1 MGLSSRGT
9 YIKNIILPG
18 FVISGLA
25 GVFTGALIFFYK
37 WGAEFIAELSGS
49 IYAFVYSQP
58 VFIPVML
65 IGLVGLAL
73 IMAFFI
79 KGAPAVSGGGIPTAE
94 GILRGLITFKWLRTF
109 LSMIV
114 NSYIAFFTG
123 LPLGNEG
130 PSVLIGTA
138 LGRGTNNLFN
148 RTPAWDRYVMTGGA
162 AAGFAVATGAPATG
176 IIFALE
182 EVHKR
187 FSPMILMVALSSVVF
202 ASLTAEALSIIFG
215 RTTAM
220 FSLTAFPSVPV
231 NLCWMAIV
239 SGVGAGIIA
248 LLFIKGFTLMYKLL
262 SEKIKAVSIEVKLI
276 FLFVLIGLVGLLLPS
291 AVGSGHSVIDGIMI
305 REYLWYMILTLLA
318 VKIILIILCGGAGAT
333 GGLFIPILTI
343 GALTGGLLAELM
355 LLTGVPSEYYS
366 VIVTVTIASFL
377 GATLRAPITAIVF
390 FIEAFSGFNN
400 ILFAALGVLIS
411 FVLMEILGVKP
422 LYEVVLERKL
432 KVMHKDEVPRIAD
445 MEAVVR
451 KGAFVIG
458 KTTRDIFWP
467 PSCHVMTVVRA
478 GKNFSTDARMD
489 KDGDK
494 VLKEGDT
501 LRLRIETY
509 DIEETKK
516 LIADLVGKQDYDD
529 NDRLRSRMP

>member
-1 MGLSSRGT
+1 MRLSSSGT

-25 GVFTGALIFFYK
+25 GVITGALIFFYK
-37 WGAEFIAELSGS
+37 WGAEFISDLSGS
-49 IYAFVYSQP
+49 IYAFILERP
-58 VFIPVML
+58 VFVPVML

-79 KGAPAVSGGGIPTAE
+79 KCAPAVSGGGIPTAE

-162 AAGFAVATGAPATG
+162 AAGFAVATGSPATG

-202 ASLTAEALSIIFG
+202 ASFTAEALSIIFG
-215 RTTAM
+215 RTTSM

-231 NLCWMAIV
+231 SRYWMAIV

-262 SEKIKAVSIEVKLI
+262 SEKIKS
-276 FLFVLIGLVGLLLPS
+276 GLHRSQTDLSFP
-291 AVGSGHSVIDGIMI
+291 AC
-305 REYLWYMILTLLA
+305 RR
-318 VKIILIILCGGAGAT
+318 GG
-333 GGLFIPILTI
+333 
-343 GALTGGLLAELM
+343 
-355 LLTGVPSEYYS
+355 
-366 VIVTVTIASFL
+366 TVASFGGGQRPL
-377 GATLRAPITAIVF
+377 GNRRSYDTRVRVVYYFNVACGQNNSHYTVRRRGRNGGSVYSHSYDRRAYRR
-390 FIEAFSGFNN
+390 AFG
-400 ILFAALGVLIS
+400 
-411 FVLMEILGVKP
+411 
-422 LYEVVLERKL
+422 
-432 KVMHKDEVPRIAD
+432 
-445 MEAVVR
+445 
-451 KGAFVIG
+451 
-458 KTTRDIFWP
+458 
-467 PSCHVMTVVRA
+467 
-478 GKNFSTDARMD
+478 
-489 KDGDK
+489 
-494 VLKEGDT
+494 
-501 LRLRIETY
+501 
-509 DIEETKK
+509 
-516 LIADLVGKQDYDD
+516 
-529 NDRLRSRMP
+529 

>member
-1 MGLSSRGT
+1 M
-9 YIKNIILPG
+9 
-18 FVISGLA
+18 
-25 GVFTGALIFFYK
+25 
-37 WGAEFIAELSGS
+37 
-49 IYAFVYSQP
+49 
-58 VFIPVML
+58 
-65 IGLVGLAL
+65 
-73 IMAFFI
+73 
-79 KGAPAVSGGGIPTAE
+79 
-94 GILRGLITFKWLRTF
+94 
-109 LSMIV
+109 
-114 NSYIAFFTG
+114 
-123 LPLGNEG
+123 
-130 PSVLIGTA
+130 
-138 LGRGTNNLFN
+138 
-148 RTPAWDRYVMTGGA
+148 
-162 AAGFAVATGAPATG
+162 
-176 IIFALE
+176 
-182 EVHKR
+182 
-187 FSPMILMVALSSVVF
+187 
-202 ASLTAEALSIIFG
+202 
-215 RTTAM
+215 
-220 FSLTAFPSVPV
+220 
-231 NLCWMAIV
+231 
-239 SGVGAGIIA
+239 
-248 LLFIKGFTLMYKLL
+248 
-262 SEKIKAVSIEVKLI
+262 
-276 FLFVLIGLVGLLLPS
+276 LIGLVGLLLPS
-291 AVGSGHSVIDGIMI
+291 AVGSGHSVIEGIMI
-305 REYLWYMILTLLA
+305 REYLWYIILTLLA

-501 LRLRIETY
+501 LLLRIETY

>member
-79 KGAPAVSGGGIPTAE
+79 KDAPAVSGGGIPTAE

-138 LGRGTNNLFN
+138 LGCGTNNLFN

-318 VKIILIILCGGAGAT
+318 VKIILIRLCGGAGAT
-333 GGLFIPILTI
+333 GGLFLPILTI
-343 GALTGGLLAELM
+343 GALTGGLLAERNQGRPLCR
-355 LLTGVPSEYYS
+355 LY
-366 VIVTVTIASFL
+366 
-377 GATLRAPITAIVF
+377 
-390 FIEAFSGFNN
+390 
-400 ILFAALGVLIS
+400 AALFG
-411 FVLMEILGVKP
+411 
-422 LYEVVLERKL
+422 
-432 KVMHKDEVPRIAD
+432 
-445 MEAVVR
+445 
-451 KGAFVIG
+451 
-458 KTTRDIFWP
+458 
-467 PSCHVMTVVRA
+467 
-478 GKNFSTDARMD
+478 
-489 KDGDK
+489 
-494 VLKEGDT
+494 
-501 LRLRIETY
+501 
-509 DIEETKK
+509 
-516 LIADLVGKQDYDD
+516 
-529 NDRLRSRMP
+529 